1 MNVNWRER
9 IVKVWDDAE
18 GDYLKVIFERKE
30 GYFRETADDQVME
43 KVDAEGN
50 VIGFS
55 VLRCSQVSLPY
66 IFAGLLPVPQD
77 TLLRRQLTRR
87 RLGCGTFRDLIGRR
101 RNDTGAT
108 AGGNSFA
115 ADGKWRVEA
124 QPHFTFKQ
132 FVAIAF
138 GLRDTCGERFT
149 FGHHRLDVDF
159 PAV

>member
-1 MNVNWRER
+1 MER
-9 IVKVWDDAE
+9 KHVKVWYDAE
-18 GDYLKVIFERKE
+18 GDYLEIIFEREE
-30 GYFRETADDQVME
+30 GYFRETANDQVME
-43 KVDAEGN
+43 KVDADGN

-55 VLRCSQVSLPY
+55 VLKVFAVSLPY
-66 IFAGLLPVPQD
+66 ILAGLLPVPQD
-77 TLLRRQLTRR
+77 TLLRRQLRR
-87 RLGCGTFRDLIGRR
+87 RLGGGTFRDLIGRR
-101 RNDTGAT
+101 RKDTGAT

-115 ADGKWRVEA
+115 ADSKWRVEA

-132 FVAIAF
+132 FVAIPF